1 MGGVIVKILGISLH
15 GCKLII
21 IFAWN
26 FEVIIYLTPD

>member
-1 MGGVIVKILGISLH
+1 MGAIVKMSGISLH

-26 FEVIIYLTPD
+26 FEGIIYQTLD